1 MTPLKDTAADLR
13 QTVAAL
19 ERKLEECAKER
30 DEAQAQRTA
39 TSEILSV
46 ISRSPSDIRPVF
58 EAIVAHAADLCE
70 AEFSA
75 VARFED
81 GLLHLVA
88 LNNMSPEETAAF
100 YSLFPR
106 RPGRH
111 FAMGRAFV
119 DGQPA
124 HLPDVLSDPDYDP
137 RTVEVLQSVA
147 GYRSFLAVPIFREGR
162 PAGVVGCGRRAVK
175 PFTAIQIALL
185 ETFADQAAIALE
197 NVRLFNE
204 IETRNRDLGEAL
216 EQQTATAEVLQ
227 VINSSPG
234 DLAPVFQA
242 MLEKAMRV
250 CQAAFGILLIRD
262 G

>member
-1 MTPLKDTAADLR
+1 MTPLKDTAPNLR

-58 EAIVAHAADLCE
+58 EAIVARAASLCE

-88 LNNMSPEETAAF
+88 LNNMSPGEAAAF
-100 YSLFPR
+100 HSLFPR
-106 RPGRH
+106 QPGRH

-119 DGQPA
+119 DAQPA
-124 HLPDVLSDPDYDP
+124 HLADVLTDRDYDP
-137 RTVEVLQSVA
+137 RTLEVLQSVA
-147 GYRSFLAVPIFREGR
+147 GYRSFLAVPIFRQSQ
-162 PAGVVGCGRRAVK
+162 PIGVVGCGRREVK
-175 PFTAIQIALL
+175 PFTASQIELL
-185 ETFADQAAIALE
+185 KTFADQAAVAIE
-197 NVRLFNE
+197 NVRLFGE
-204 IETRNRDLGEAL
+204 LEARNRDLGEAL

-234 DLAPVFQA
+234 DLAPVFGA
-242 MLEKAMRV
+242 V
-250 CQAAFGILLIRD
+250 
-262 G
+262 